1 MDLPRWWYRN
11 PFRGEQTPSKR
22 RVVDIKLFIRERIQS
37 RLEGNVFATL
47 IKVAIYKSWFTLANL
62 EAFLIIGSLKL
73 EPLSIP

>member
-1 MDLPRWWYRN
+1 M
-11 PFRGEQTPSKR
+11 
-22 RVVDIKLFIRERIQS
+22 
-37 RLEGNVFATL
+37 FATL